1 MLNQTTHSLPA
12 RQPHL
17 SPSRFRNAMG
27 LMCPIG
33 LILLSACGKAP
44 ESAAPKTVAVT
55 SEAPKSDAVSDAK
68 IDAEIS
74 AALAPAKTTTPVAAR
89 ESDLSAQAED
99 ILARY
104 PDKNAVE
111 LLNVPEVNEK
121 LKVGLQ
127 KLGADP
133 ELGKQI
139 SSTVELAAKFKGL
152 EGTPGS
158 ARLDLDLKSYDKTRT
173 KRMIET
179 VLSEDPKRIV
189 GFLVEEIGEAT
200 PELSLGGVKRASNG
214 IAIESNPPPA
224 TK

>member
-1 MLNQTTHSLPA
+1 M
-12 RQPHL
+12 
-17 SPSRFRNAMG
+17 
-27 LMCPIG
+27 
-33 LILLSACGKAP
+33 
-44 ESAAPKTVAVT
+44 
-55 SEAPKSDAVSDAK
+55 
-68 IDAEIS
+68 
-74 AALAPAKTTTPVAAR
+74 
-89 ESDLSAQAED
+89 
-99 ILARY
+99 
-104 PDKNAVE
+104 
-111 LLNVPEVNEK
+111 NEK

-139 SSTVELAAKFKGL
+139 RSTVELAAKFKGL

-200 PELSLGGVKRASNG
+200 PELSLGGMKRASNG